1 MPSKLWIGILGGVG
15 LAGCASSVP
24 VVGEALKCEPAA
36 EIARR
41 CDLPREVR
49 EGITYGDLVKLM
61 QEDRQALGVCANRHE
76 ALARSI
82 AACNEQIEQHNQRV
96 RGMNAANAGRP

>member
-1 MPSKLWIGILGGVG
+1 MATKIGFGLLGSIV
-15 LAGCASSVP
+15 LTACTSTVP

-61 QEDRQALGVCANRHE
+61 QEDRQALGVCANRHD
-76 ALARSI
+76 ALAKSI